1 MRISDWSS
9 DVCSSDLRFDQRR
22 LRVAEVE
29 HAAQMRQQRVVDDGD
44 EPPHEKKARQQRQRR
59 RVALRRADRRAP
71 AIYGDTGWNGHE
83 RLDRKRVV
91 EGRSVAVRVDLGG
104 GRIIQ
109 KKQKT

>member
-29 HAAQMRQQRVVDDGD
+29 HATQMRQQRVVDDGD

-71 AIYGDTGWNGHE
+71 AVYGDTGWNGHE
-83 RLDRKRVV
+83 RLLPFLCRQ
-91 EGRSVAVRVDLGG
+91 RSGSFTTCLPVYYLE
-104 GRIIQ
+104 
-109 KKQKT
+109 